1 MVGRLGIDFSPLLLD
16 AFGLSTRMLF
26 VSLWMG
32 RFNHRDAPSR
42 PKGNTGATFRLRY
55 NSNRTSN
62 LGDLKYVQIHDLD
75 DGFNNSRVHCTYD
88 LRLQIKQRGSFVSG
102 FK

>member
-1 MVGRLGIDFSPLLLD
+1 MRNEEGIM
-16 AFGLSTRMLF
+16 RE
-26 VSLWMG
+26 
-32 RFNHRDAPSR
+32 
-42 PKGNTGATFRLRY
+42 
-55 NSNRTSN
+55 RTSN

-75 DGFNNSRVHCTYD
+75 DSFNNSRVHCTYD